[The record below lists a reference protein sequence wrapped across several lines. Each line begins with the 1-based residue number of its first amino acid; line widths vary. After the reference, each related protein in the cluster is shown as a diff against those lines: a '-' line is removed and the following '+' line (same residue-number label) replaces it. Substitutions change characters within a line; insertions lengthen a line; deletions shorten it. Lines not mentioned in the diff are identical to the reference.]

1 MVQQNSWVAV
11 FFNGKVEEVN
21 IYISVIL
28 LMVSPGTHFVK
39 SHESHSRTNE
49 SQVNKIK
56 KVRNYKCLSL
66 SVTTQLS
73 FLDRLQNSLG

>member
-28 LMVSPGTHFVK
+28 VMVSPGTHFVK

-49 SQVNKIK
+49 SQINKI
-56 KVRNYKCLSL
+56 
-66 SVTTQLS
+66 
-73 FLDRLQNSLG
+73 